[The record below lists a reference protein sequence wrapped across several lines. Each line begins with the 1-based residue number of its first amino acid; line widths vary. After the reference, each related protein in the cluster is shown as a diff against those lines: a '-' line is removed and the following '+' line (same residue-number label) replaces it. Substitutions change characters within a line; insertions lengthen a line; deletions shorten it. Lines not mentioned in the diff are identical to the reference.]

1 MARFNKKLRLRSRWQ
16 NGIFTALF
24 LILVGTL
31 GYLAQEFRIQWDISQ
46 NNRNSL
52 SQASIDLLQTLDDP
66 LHVTVYATQ
75 QDLQL
80 GDIRGIISNFIS
92 VYQRIKP
99 DLTLNFIDPVEQPQQ
114 AQSAG
119 VRLNGE
125 IVISYKQRKERLT
138 SINEQAFSNALVRL
152 ARTEKKQL
160 LILSGHGERKMDGIT
175 QRDLG
180 NFGKKLQ
187 ETGFESTLFS
197 LTDPP
202 EIPDTGVLVITS
214 PQIELL
220 EGEVKKILDYLA
232 RGGNLLWLVDIGS
245 LNGLLPLAEKLGIV
259 FTPGVI
265 VDPQANR
272 LRVPTTFA
280 LATRY
285 GAHAVTENFDYIT
298 VFPFARQLILEE
310 GTDWHRT
317 ILAEAAPEGWVETGS
332 TDSSEGEITFDEE
345 NDVSGPISVA
355 VALSRVVED
364 REQRIIVAG
373 SGHFLANG
381 YLGNGGNLDL
391 GMNMINWLAG
401 DEAFIPIQP
410 RATLDSQLALSELQL
425 TLIVTGFLIILPL
438 VFLISGISINWY
450 RKRR

>member
-16 NGIFTALF
+16 SGIFTALF

-152 ARTEKKQL
+152 ARTEK
-160 LILSGHGERKMDGIT
+160 
-175 QRDLG
+175 
-180 NFGKKLQ
+180 N
-187 ETGFESTLFS
+187 
-197 LTDPP
+197 
-202 EIPDTGVLVITS
+202 
-214 PQIELL
+214 
-220 EGEVKKILDYLA
+220 
-232 RGGNLLWLVDIGS
+232 NC
-245 LNGLLPLAEKLGIV
+245 
-259 FTPGVI
+259 
-265 VDPQANR
+265 
-272 LRVPTTFA
+272 
-280 LATRY
+280 
-285 GAHAVTENFDYIT
+285 
-298 VFPFARQLILEE
+298 
-310 GTDWHRT
+310 
-317 ILAEAAPEGWVETGS
+317 
-332 TDSSEGEITFDEE
+332 
-345 NDVSGPISVA
+345 
-355 VALSRVVED
+355 
-364 REQRIIVAG
+364 
-373 SGHFLANG
+373 
-381 YLGNGGNLDL
+381 
-391 GMNMINWLAG
+391 
-401 DEAFIPIQP
+401 
-410 RATLDSQLALSELQL
+410 
-425 TLIVTGFLIILPL
+425 
-438 VFLISGISINWY
+438 
-450 RKRR
+450 

>member
-1 MARFNKKLRLRSRWQ
+1 MAYFNKKLRSRWQ
-16 NGIFTALF
+16 NSILTALF
-24 LILVGTL
+24 LLLVGTL
-31 GYLAQEFRIQWDISQ
+31 GHLAQKFGTQWDISQ

-52 SQASIDLLQTLDDP
+52 SQASIDLLQTLDSP
-66 LHVTVYATQ
+66 LHITVYATQ

-99 DLTLNFIDPVEQPQQ
+99 DLTLNFIDLVEQPQQ

-119 VRLNGE
+119 VQLNGE

-138 SINEQAFSNALVRL
+138 SINEQAFSNALIRV

-160 LILSGHGERKMDGIT
+160 LVLSGHGERKIDGIT
-175 QRDLG
+175 SRDLG

-187 ETGFESTLFS
+187 EVGFESIPFS
-197 LTDPP
+197 FIDQS
-202 EIPDTGVLVITS
+202 EIPDTGVLIIAS

-220 EGEVKKILDYLA
+220 EGEVKNILDYLA

-245 LNGLLPLAEKLGIV
+245 LNGLLPLAEKLGII

-265 VDPQANR
+265 VDPQANQ

-280 LATRY
+280 LATLY

-298 VFPFARQLILEE
+298 VFPFARQLLLEE
-310 GTDWHRT
+310 SIDWHRT

-332 TDSSEGEITFDEE
+332 TDSSEGEITFDKE
-345 NDVSGPISVA
+345 NDVSGPVSVA
-355 VALSRVVED
+355 VALSRVVAD
-364 REQRIIVAG
+364 REQRVIVAG
-373 SGHFLANG
+373 SGYFLANG

-391 GMNMINWLAG
+391 GVNMINWLAS
-401 DEAFIPIQP
+401 DEVFIPIQP
-410 RATLDSQLALSELQL
+410 RITLDSRLALSELQL
-425 TLIVTGFLIILPL
+425 TLIVTGFLIALPL
-438 VFLISGISINWY
+438 VFLISGIFINWY

>member
-1 MARFNKKLRLRSRWQ
+1 MSIFNKKPGGRIHWR
-16 NGIFTALF
+16 NGLFIALF
-24 LILVGTL
+24 LVLMGVL
-31 GYLAQEFRIQWDISQ
+31 GYLALEFHTQWDFSQ

-52 SQASIDLLQTLDDP
+52 SRASIDVLQKFDGP
-66 LHVTVYATQ
+66 VHVTVYATQ

-80 GDIRGIISNFIS
+80 GDIRGIISNFIG
-92 VYQRIKP
+92 VYQRIKS
-99 DLTLNFIDPVEQPQQ
+99 DLTLDFIDPVEQPQQ
-114 AQSAG
+114 AQNAG
-119 VRLNGE
+119 IRLNGE
-125 IVISYKQRKERLT
+125 IVIRFKDRTERLAA
-138 SINEQAFSNALVRL
+138 INEQAFSNALVRL

-160 LILSGHGERKMDGIT
+160 LGLSGHGERKMDGIT

-180 NFGKKLQ
+180 NFSKKLR
-187 ETGFESTLFS
+187 ETGFESISFS
-197 LTDPP
+197 FIDQP
-202 EIPDTGVLVITS
+202 EIPDTGVLVIAS

-272 LRVPTTFA
+272 LRVPTAFA
-280 LATRY
+280 LATLY
-285 GAHAVTENFDYIT
+285 GTHAVTENFDYIT
-298 VFPFARQLILEE
+298 VFPFARQLIPGENA
-310 GTDWHRT
+310 DWRSV
-317 ILAEAAPEGWVETGS
+317 ILAEVAPQGWVETS
-332 TDSSEGEITFDEE
+332 PLEGEISFDAE
-345 NDVSGPISVA
+345 NDVSGPVSVA
-355 VALSRVVED
+355 VALSRLVED
-364 REQRIIVAG
+364 REQRVIVVG

-410 RATLDSQLALSELQL
+410 RVTLDNRLELSELQL
-425 TLIVTGFLIILPL
+425 TLIATSFLITLPL
-438 VFLISGISINWY
+438 IFLASGIFIRWY
-450 RKRR
+450 RRRR